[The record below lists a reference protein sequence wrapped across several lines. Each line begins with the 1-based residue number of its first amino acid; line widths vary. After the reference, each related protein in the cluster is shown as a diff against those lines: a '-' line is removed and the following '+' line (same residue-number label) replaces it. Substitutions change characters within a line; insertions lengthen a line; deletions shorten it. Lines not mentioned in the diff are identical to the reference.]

1 MQDRCA
7 HNRDGCQQVTGSGDS
22 LCAFEYDGSH
32 RAPIHT
38 KMKNTRA
45 RIMAND
51 IQTPKG
57 YRHWLQADIGI

>member
-1 MQDRCA
+1 
-7 HNRDGCQQVTGSGDS
+7 
-22 LCAFEYDGSH
+22 
-32 RAPIHT
+32 
-38 KMKNTRA
+38 MKNTRA